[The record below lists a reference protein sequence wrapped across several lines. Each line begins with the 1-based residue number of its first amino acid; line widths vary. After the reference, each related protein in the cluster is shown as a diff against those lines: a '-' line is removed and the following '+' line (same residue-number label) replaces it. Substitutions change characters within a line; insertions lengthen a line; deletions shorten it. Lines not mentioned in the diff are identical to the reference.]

1 MLALRSSGARE
12 GSPAH
17 ELSLISKKDFF
28 DSCSYRKDAAGS
40 WKPTRRSAGKLSELS
55 GPQITVVC
63 ANAQYLVQGCIIASP
78 TCSKR
83 MQPNV
88 IAGMDTQ
95 AIAGMN
101 ITKIRPAFK

>member
-1 MLALRSSGARE
+1 METNAPKRGQAVY
-12 GSPAH
+12 PV
-17 ELSLISKKDFF
+17 
-28 DSCSYRKDAAGS
+28 
-40 WKPTRRSAGKLSELS
+40 
-55 GPQITVVC
+55 QITVVC

-101 ITKIRPAFK
+101 ITKSRPAFK